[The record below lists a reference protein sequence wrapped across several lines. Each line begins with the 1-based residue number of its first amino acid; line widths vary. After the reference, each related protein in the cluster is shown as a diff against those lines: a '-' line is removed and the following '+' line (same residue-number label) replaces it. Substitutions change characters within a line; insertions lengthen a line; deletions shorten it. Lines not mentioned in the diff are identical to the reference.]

1 MPAFV
6 KVGRDIILGRGLRA
20 KHWAGPVIF
29 GLQAI
34 YACPKTNHAAVV
46 EVQACPTSIAGAM
59 FGGLASVE
67 TANDESANI
76 GFNWRAHVVTLRD
89 LPREITSSPDWPVNG
104 AHRPIIVL
112 KREHITGLSRKGAN
126 LLVHCR
132 EEQFA
137 FRLRFFGRAKALENL
152 RALGWA
158 V

>member
-20 KHWAGPVIF
+20 KHWGGPVIF
-29 GLQAI
+29 GAQAI

-59 FGGLASVE
+59 FSSLSSIEPPG
-67 TANDESANI
+67 DEPAHT
-76 GFNWRAHVVTLRD
+76 GFNWRAHVVMLQE
-89 LPREITSSPDWPVNG
+89 LPREITSSPDWPVKG

-112 KREHITGLSRKGAN
+112 KREHITGINRKGPA
-126 LLVHCR
+126 LMVHCSD
-132 EEQFA
+132 EQFT
-137 FRLRFFGRAKALENL
+137 FRLKLFGRGKALENL

-158 V
+158 L

>member
-20 KHWAGPVIF
+20 KHWGGPVIF
-29 GLQAI
+29 GAQAI

-46 EVQACPTSIAGAM
+46 EVQACPSSIAGAM
-59 FGGLASVE
+59 FSSLSSIEAAADE
-67 TANDESANI
+67 AANT

-89 LPREITSSPDWPVNG
+89 LPREITSSPNWPVNG

-112 KREHITGLSRKGAN
+112 KREHVTGINRKGPT
-126 LLVHCR
+126 LLVECG

-137 FRLRFFGRAKALENL
+137 FRLKLFGRGKALENL

-158 V
+158 I

>member
-6 KVGRDIILGRGLRA
+6 KVGGDIILGRGLRA

-29 GLQAI
+29 GAQAI

-46 EVQACPTSIAGAM
+46 EVQACSTSIAGAM
-59 FGGLASVE
+59 FGSLASVE
-67 TANDESANI
+67 PAREESTNI
-76 GFNWRAHVVTLRD
+76 GFNWQAHVVMLQD
-89 LPREITSSPDWPVNG
+89 LPREITGSPDWPVNG
-104 AHRPIIVL
+104 THRPVIVL
-112 KREHITGLSRKGAN
+112 KREHITGIKQKGPI
-126 LLVHCR
+126 LLVQCA

-137 FRLRFFGRAKALENL
+137 FRLKFFGRGKALENL